1 MNAKLQWIAG
11 TVVLCLLILVGG
23 WFGLVSP
30 QKAKANT
37 YKAQATKQVQQQA
50 EERGQLAVLT
60 SEAHH
65 ITGQQAKLAKAQSLI
80 PLSPALPTLIRQ
92 LTSVTTASGVDLS
105 QVSPAEPT
113 EVLSSATAASGSTGS
128 TGSTPT
134 LYSIPINL
142 TLTGGYFDAEAF
154 LANLESLPR
163 ALQVTSVVVTGES
176 SGSATSSSST
186 STSSSSSTSSSASSS
201 SSSAP
206 LPGSVQV
213 TITARVF
220 MTSTNLTASASS

>member
-1 MNAKLQWIAG
+1 MNAKLQWVAG

-30 QKAKANT
+30 QKAKANA

-50 EERGQLAVLT
+50 EARGQLAVLT

-113 EVLSSATAASGSTGS
+113 EVLGSATAAAGSS
-128 TGSTPT
+128 GSTPT

-163 ALQVTSVVVTGES
+163 ALQVTSVVVTGED
-176 SGSATSSSST
+176 SGTATSSSST